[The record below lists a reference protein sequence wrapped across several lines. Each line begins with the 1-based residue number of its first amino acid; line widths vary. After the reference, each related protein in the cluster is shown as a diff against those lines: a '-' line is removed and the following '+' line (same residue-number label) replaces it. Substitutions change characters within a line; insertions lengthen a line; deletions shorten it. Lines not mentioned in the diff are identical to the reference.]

1 MEENTKNTEEK
12 VEEIKEVK
20 KDNIISYEE
29 FKKVEM
35 KVGKILSAEVV
46 ENADKLY
53 KFMVNVGEENPRQIL
68 SAIREYYSDPEF
80 FVGKKLVFVTN
91 LAPRMIRGLESQGMV
106 VAVDGNEDQPIFL
119 VPEEDVPNGS
129 KAR

>member
-1 MEENTKNTEEK
+1 MEENIEKKEIEVTKE
-12 VEEIKEVK
+12 EVK
-20 KDNIISYEE
+20 DNTISYEE

-35 KVGKILSAEVV
+35 RVGKIISAEIV

-53 KFMVNVGEENPRQIL
+53 KFMVDIGEEKPRQIL
-68 SAIREYYSDPEF
+68 SAIRECYTDPEF
-80 FVGKKLVFVTN
+80 FIGRKLVFVTN

-119 VPEEDVPNGS
+119 VPEEDVKSGS

>member
-1 MEENTKNTEEK
+1 MEENTEK
-12 VEEIKEVK
+12 KEIEVTKEEVK
-20 KDNIISYEE
+20 ENTISYEE

-35 KVGKILSAEVV
+35 RVGKIISAEIV

-53 KFMVNVGEENPRQIL
+53 KFMVDIGEEKPRQIL
-68 SAIREYYSDPEF
+68 SAIREYYTDPEF
-80 FVGKKLVFVTN
+80 FIGKKLVFVTN

-119 VPEEDVPNGS
+119 VPEEDVKSGS